1 MTGRYYQRLAPK
13 EELPPTP
20 DDHSPPEQSKR
31 KRASLACLECQ
42 RRRIKCGPG
51 RPCEPCLLNRR
62 ECIYNECNDK
72 RRKISAE
79 ATEQNLKFYRS
90 ALENLL
96 RAIQIGSESDVDHI
110 INDIRKGAPLSE
122 ISRTAADCLN
132 GMAATTTTTAPAPDS
147 AKQDNV
153 GNPG

>member
-1 MTGRYYQRLAPK
+1 MTGRHIQRRLAPK
-13 EELPPTP
+13 EQLPPTA
-20 DDHSPPEQSKR
+20 DDHSPAEQSKR

-62 ECIYNECNDK
+62 ECIYDECNDK

-96 RAIQIGSESDVDHI
+96 RAIRLGSESDVDHI

-122 ISRTAADCLN
+122 ISRTAAECLDN
-132 GMAATTTTTAPAPDS
+132 IAAAEKLAKPDL
-147 AKQDNV
+147 V

>member
-1 MTGRYYQRLAPK
+1 MTGRYYQRRLAPK

-20 DDHSPPEQSKR
+20 DDHSPAEQSKR

-96 RAIQIGSESDVDHI
+96 RAIQIGSKSDVDHI

-122 ISRTAADCLN
+122 ISRIAAECLN
-132 GMAATTTTTAPAPDS
+132 DIATTTTTTAPDL
-147 AKQDNV
+147 AKQDSV